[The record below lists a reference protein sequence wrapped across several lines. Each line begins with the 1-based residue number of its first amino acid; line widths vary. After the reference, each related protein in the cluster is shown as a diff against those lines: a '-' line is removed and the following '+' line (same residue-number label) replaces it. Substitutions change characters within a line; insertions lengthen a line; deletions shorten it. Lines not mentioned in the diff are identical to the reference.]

1 MILMIDL
8 KKLQNGSDIRGV
20 AIQTEGGPE
29 VNLTKEQAGQITG
42 SFVYWLS
49 KKVQKNPVMLKIC
62 VGQDP
67 RLSGDELKEGV
78 LEAIALWGA
87 EGYDAGLATTPA
99 MFMSTVMPQFDFD
112 GAIMITASHLPYER
126 NGFKFFTAEGGT
138 EKEDIT
144 EILRLAS
151 RYNFIGGVYEKNTA
165 NVRMMYAAYLR
176 QMISQG
182 LREVPGYLKGMHI
195 VVDAG
200 NGAAGFF
207 AKEVLEKMGADI
219 SGSLYLEPDGHFP
232 NHPANP
238 ENAEAM
244 AAICK
249 AVKDNDADLGIIF
262 DTDGDRSAAVGP
274 GGVPIA
280 RNEIV
285 ALAAALAADDYPGG
299 TVVTD
304 SVTSDELHEFL
315 EGKLGLKHL
324 RFKRGYRNV
333 INKAKELSAAGEQ
346 AFLAIETSGHAAYSD
361 NYYLDDG
368 AFLAVQIVI
377 NAAKLKAQGK
387 DITALLEGLKSPAES
402 VEHRF
407 KIKAEDFRQYG
418 SGVLEDFE
426 KWAEYSSFLELV
438 EPNYE
443 GVRVNYDIDGCEGW
457 FLLRMS
463 LHDPVMPLNVES
475 DTPGGTDKALAAI
488 REFMKDYK
496 EIEVK

>member
-1 MILMIDL
+1 MIDFT
-8 KKLQNGSDIRGV
+8 KLQNGSDIRGV
-20 AIQTEGGPE
+20 AIQTEDWPE
-29 VNLTKEQAGQITG
+29 PNLTKETAGRIAG
-42 SFVYWLS
+42 AYIYWLS
-49 KKVQKNPVMLKIC
+49 KKVNKNPVMLKVC
-62 VGQDP
+62 VGQDS
-67 RLSGDELKEGV
+67 RISGDMLKEGV
-78 LEAIALWGA
+78 LEAISLWGA
-87 EGYDAGLATTPA
+87 EGYDAGLSTTPA
-99 MFMSTVMPQFDFD
+99 MFMATVMPQFEFD

-138 EKEDIT
+138 EKEDIA

-151 RYNFIGGVYEKNTA
+151 RYNFIGGVYDERET
-165 NVRMMYAAYLR
+165 NVTMMYAAYLR
-176 QMISQG
+176 QMISAG
-182 LREVPGYLKGMHI
+182 LKDVPGYLKGMHI

-207 AKEVLEKMGADI
+207 AKDVLEKMGADI
-219 SGSLYLEPDGHFP
+219 SGSLYLEPDGTFP

-249 AVKDNDADLGIIF
+249 AVKDNNADLGIIF

-285 ALAAALAADDYPGG
+285 ALAAALAAEDYPGG

-304 SVTSDELHEFL
+304 SVTSNELHEFL

-324 RFKRGYRNV
+324 RYKRGYRNV
-333 INKAKELSAAGEQ
+333 INKAKELNAAGEQ

-377 NAAKLKAQGK
+377 NAAKLKAQGR
-387 DITALLEGLKSPAES
+387 DITALLEGLGSPSES
-402 VEHRF
+402 KEVRL
-407 KIKAEDFRQYG
+407 KIKAEDFKKYG
-418 SGVLEDFE
+418 SGVLEDFG
-426 KWAEYSSFLELV
+426 KWAEYSNKLEVV

-443 GVRVNYDIDGCEGW
+443 GVRVNYDLDGSKGW

-463 LHDPVMPLNVES
+463 LHDPVMALNVES
-475 DTPGGTDKALAAI
+475 DTEGGSDKALAAVYD
-488 REFMKDYK
+488 FMKAYK
-496 EIEVK
+496 EIEIPEA

>member
-1 MILMIDL
+1 MIDFT
-8 KKLQNGSDIRGV
+8 KLQNGSDIRGV

-29 VNLTKEQAGQITG
+29 PNLTKETAGRIAG
-42 SFVYWLS
+42 SFIYWLS
-49 KKVQKNPVMLKIC
+49 KKVQKNPVMLKVC
-62 VGQDP
+62 VGQDS
-67 RLSGDELKEGV
+67 RISGDVLKEGV

-87 EGYDAGLATTPA
+87 EGYDAGLSTTPA
-99 MFMSTVMPQFDFD
+99 MFMSTVMPQFEFD

-138 EKEDIT
+138 EKEDIA

-151 RYNFIGGVYEKNTA
+151 RYNFIGGVYEEMDT
-165 NVRMMYAAYLR
+165 NVTMMYAAYLR

-182 LREVPGYLKGMHI
+182 LRGVPGYLKGMHI

-207 AKEVLEKMGADI
+207 AKDVLERMGADI
-219 SGSLYLEPDGHFP
+219 SGSLYLEPDGMFP

-244 AAICK
+244 EAICK
-249 AVKDNDADLGIIF
+249 AVRDNDADLGIIF

-274 GGVPIA
+274 GGIPIA

-285 ALAAALAADDYPGG
+285 ALAAALAAEDYPGG

-304 SVTSDELHEFL
+304 SVTSNELHEFL

-333 INKAKELSAAGEQ
+333 INKAKELNAAGEQ

-377 NAAKLKAQGK
+377 NAAKLKAEGK
-387 DITALLEGLKSPAES
+387 DIMALLDGLRSPAES
-402 VEHRF
+402 REFRF
-407 KIKAEDFRQYG
+407 KIKAEDFKKYG
-418 SGVLEDFE
+418 TGVLEDFG
-426 KWAEYSSFLELV
+426 KWAEYSGSLEVV

-443 GVRVNYDIDGCEGW
+443 GVRVNYDIDGSRGW

-463 LHDPVMPLNVES
+463 LHDPVMALNVES
-475 DTPGGTDKALAAI
+475 ETPGGTDKAMAAI
-488 REFMKDYK
+488 YDFMKDYK
-496 EIEVK
+496 EIEVPEA